1 MANYLSAMLNQ
12 FLLCVRSTTW
22 LWFLPI
28 VFPVQAQPIVAD
40 ATLASEATLIRYSEA
55 SNMRYSHFGLLP
67 SLHTS
72 NRIFSTILRINTVNQ
87 ITQTCSARVR
97 NNSFTVIGRGGIAS
111 SSKEILNTTSTW
123 IDWRVGESR
132 RIAEKLDNTLQK
144 PLVEA
149 TDWRVDANGE
159 VKLIASFSQ
168 IPLSHYTTDA
178 TYRKAMACNAMGG
191 GSIRFG

>member
-1 MANYLSAMLNQ
+1 MLNQ
-12 FLLCVRSTTW
+12 FWLCVCSTTW

-28 VFPVQAQPIVAD
+28 SFSVQAQPILAD
-40 ATLASEATLIRYSEA
+40 ATLASEATSIRYSEA
-55 SNMRYSHFGLLP
+55 SNNFGLLP
-67 SLHTS
+67 SLQTS

-132 RIAEKLDNTLQK
+132 GISEKLVAIQK
-144 PLVEA
+144 PVVEA
-149 TDWRVDANGE
+149 TDWLDANGE
-159 VKLIASFSQ
+159 VKRIASFSQ

-178 TYRKAMACNAMGG
+178 TYRKAMACPAMGG
-191 GSIRFG
+191 GSSLPK